1 MSLQIS
7 HVLINIDDLS
17 TLHVYL
23 SEEFFDNLGEFGE
36 LIFDYAMI
44 LFILVPYVSEK
55 LLEMLRIIQ
64 DKLVDNGFVQIDAG
78 ELVGVTFNDDRR
90 HGREMLRDYHSAG
103 LHDE

>member
-23 SEEFFDNLGEFGE
+23 SEEFLDNLGEFGE
-36 LIFDYAMI
+36 LIFDYGMI
-44 LFILVPYVSEK
+44 LFILVPYVSKK

-64 DKLVDNGFVQIDAG
+64 DKLVDDSLVKIDAG
-78 ELVGVTFNDDRR
+78 ELVGISFDDDRR
-90 HGREMLRDYHSAG
+90 HGSEMLRDYHCAG